1 MKQGVKKLQ
10 FQTEME
16 ARVCGLVLGNLRYR
30 VRLNIFLWK
39 ASTDSLPIEA
49 NLLKRKIIAD
59 PSCHLC
65 GSFPEDVNLALW
77 DYEAVKIVWCK
88 DFSWV
93 NRFEAANG
101 TFLDLMERL
110 ITKLGIA
117 DLFVTMAWLIWTHQK
132 KKPITGKNHTVGK
145 YCCGKL
151 HHRRN
156 WLPPE
161 LGEFKANFDGAM
173 FNERDEA
180 GVGVVIRD
188 SMG

>member
-1 MKQGVKKLQ
+1 ML
-10 FQTEME
+10 F
-16 ARVCGLVLGNLRYR
+16 RSLVLGNLRYR

-77 DYEAVKIVWCK
+77 DYEAVKIVCCK

-132 KKPITGKNHTVGK
+132 KSRLLEKTT
-145 YCCGKL
+145 
-151 HHRRN
+151 
-156 WLPPE
+156 E
-161 LGEFKANFDGAM
+161 LGSIA
-173 FNERDEA
+173 
-180 GVGVVIRD
+180 VGSCLTD
-188 SMG
+188 TSGCHQN